1 MIKKS
6 QKSVT
11 VQVPATSANCGP
23 GFDSLGLAVTLYNTF
38 TYELLPNEKLEL
50 TVEGEGASFMKAS
63 PRNLAFLSFFKLW
76 NKVMKKRTGLRIHM
90 KNQIPL
96 SRGLGSS
103 STAIVAGLLAANALT
118 GKTCS
123 KEALIALATELE
135 GHPDNVAPA
144 ILGGFTISFM
154 QEGKAHSVRLMPAK
168 PFQLIALIPAMPLAT
183 AKARAALPAKVP
195 MEDAVFSMSRASLLV
210 ACLLTGNLTDL
221 PLALEDKLHQPYRLP
236 LIPGAVDAI
245 AAARQAGAFQGIISG
260 AGSTL
265 MAYAPLSANATQI
278 GEAMVQAMAAHKM
291 QAEYKIVNIEKNGAK
306 IL

>member
-1 MIKKS
+1 MTNNS
-6 QKSVT
+6 RKSVT

-38 TYELLPNEKLEL
+38 TYELLPKEKLEL
-50 TVEGEGASFMKAS
+50 TVEGQGADFMKAS

-76 NKVMKKRTGLRIHM
+76 NKVMKKKTGLKIHM
-90 KNQIPL
+90 KNEIPL

-103 STAIVAGLLAANALT
+103 STAIVAGLMAANALT
-118 GKTCS
+118 GETCS
-123 KEALIALATELE
+123 QEDLIALATELE

-154 QEGKAHSVRLMPAK
+154 HNGEAHSVKLMPAK

-183 AKARAALPAKVP
+183 SKARAALPAKVP
-195 MEDAVFSMSRASLLV
+195 IQDAVFSMSRASLLV
-210 ACLLTGNLTDL
+210 ACLLTGNFTDL
-221 PLALEDKLHQPYRLP
+221 NLALEDKLHQPYRLP
-236 LIPGAVDAI
+236 LIPGAVEAI
-245 AAARQAGAFQGIISG
+245 AAARQSGAFQGIISG

-265 MAYAPLSANATQI
+265 MAYAPMSADARKI

-291 QAEYKIVNIEKNGAK
+291 KAAYKVVKIEKNGAK